1 MSHLPPFLL
10 LLFSFLLPLSNA
22 DVGTASSYSPPYIPT
37 RCFGND
43 RSQFPSDGTI
53 AAAGSGIW
61 NNGGA
66 CSRRYVVRCISSQ
79 PAAACISDAT
89 VEVTVVDQAARLG
102 SQQSMAGTTI
112 ALSQAAYR
120 RIASLDARVINI
132 EFAPV

>member
-1 MSHLPPFLL
+1 MSHLPLFL
-10 LLFSFLLPLSNA
+10 LLFSFLLSLSTA

-66 CSRRYVVRCISSQ
+66 CSRRYVVRCLSSQ
-79 PAAACISDAT
+79 TPAACISDAT
-89 VEVTVVDQAARLG
+89 VEVTVVDQAAGLG
-102 SQQSMAGTTI
+102 SRQSMAGTTM

-120 RIASLDARVINI
+120 RIASLDARAINI